1 MWPQLI
7 WLSTNSI
14 IIHRSASDNLAVD
27 SLVLLVWDWVLFP
40 ARERKRTLSIQQK
53 IRFEIS
59 EIPRA
64 QWNGTFRL
72 NRPHRAFGYCSCKQ
86 DTRERYWGQQFCQME
101 RDISVRRIEMTR
113 PIKVDHLLS
122 WSRIFGSD
130 QTFDVQTKISG
141 ILGWMESAHSVQS
154 KICELV
160 SGKLSK
166 CLYKHIIVYKKY
178 TAIKFWN
185 QENASSSQRWK
196 TLADLFNECLS
207 LSVSETAS

>member
-7 WLSTNSI
+7 WLSANSV

-27 SLVLLVWDWVLFP
+27 LLVLLVWDWVLFP
-40 ARERKRTLSIQQK
+40 RRERKRALSTQQK
-53 IRFEIS
+53 FRFEIS

-72 NRPHRAFGYCSCKQ
+72 LRPDPSHRDRAFGYCSCKQ

-113 PIKVDHLLS
+113 PIKVDYLLS

-130 QTFDVQTKISG
+130 QTFDVQTKIFAEF
-141 ILGWMESAHSVQS
+141 WVEWKAPR
-154 KICELV
+154 V
-160 SGKLSK
+160 SNQRFVNS
-166 CLYKHIIVYKKY
+166 CLANSPNVYIPY
-178 TAIKFWN
+178 
-185 QENASSSQRWK
+185 
-196 TLADLFNECLS
+196 LFD
-207 LSVSETAS
+207 